1 MQIKNIQTTNSLN
14 NIIPAPLEILG
25 SGSSFNPSQ
34 LRSFHTD
41 ELYSPLKKEFVAM
54 CAGYQIKL
62 HETAEKSAQIILK
75 LNSTYSQ
82 EEWSANISDMKI
94 VLESSD
100 FNGMHYALTAL
111 RQMFAIAF
119 IRGPNYAELAC
130 GKIQDKPRFGWR
142 SFMLDSARH
151 FQNVETIKKI
161 ISVLA
166 TWRINRFHWHLTD
179 NSGWR
184 LELDTTS
191 SLIENFDLDRGVYS
205 KAQVLE
211 VIAHATARGI
221 TVIPE
226 FDIPG
231 HSKCIIKK
239 YPKLACEENLES
251 KELCVGNHKTRKFI
265 KDILS
270 EIIDLFAESPYIHIG
285 GDEAETANW
294 DKCPVCQAAIKE
306 QNFNNSR
313 ELEHDFMLEM
323 TRFVVSKGRTPI
335 VWGIC
340 SDLTYPTDTII
351 QCWLDIR
358 EPLRVAQNGNKTI
371 YSVHN
376 SLYFD
381 YPAVPSEPHESWMF
395 ELSERGVYMTDPHI
409 IWPEKVADSILGT
422 EACLW
427 TEVVPEWRVFNKIIK
442 RLPAYSEC
450 AWSQN
455 ENREWSDFQRRK
467 DNLTSAG
474 FSPIT

>member
-1 MQIKNIQTTNSLN
+1 MPTKNSQSANSLR
-14 NIIPAPLEILG
+14 NIIPAPLEVSD
-25 SGSSFNPSQ
+25 SGGSFNPSQ
-34 LRSFHTD
+34 LCSFHID
-41 ELYSPLKKEFVAM
+41 ELYFSLKKEFVEM
-54 CAGYQIKL
+54 CAGYRMEL
-62 HETAEKSAQIILK
+62 HETPENSAQIILK
-75 LNSTYSQ
+75 RNAGYSE

-94 VLESSD
+94 TLESSD
-100 FNGMHYALTAL
+100 LNGMRYALTAL

-119 IRGPNYAELAC
+119 NCGAHYAELAC
-130 GKIQDKPRFGWR
+130 GKIHDQPRFGWR
-142 SFMLDSARH
+142 GFMLDSARH
-151 FQNVETIKKI
+151 FQSVETIKGI
-161 ISVLA
+161 LNVLA
-166 TWRINRFHWHLTD
+166 AWRINRFHWHLTD

-184 LELDTTS
+184 LELDSVS
-191 SLIENFDLDRGVYS
+191 SLVEDFELDRGSYS

-211 VIAHATARGI
+211 VISHATAKGI

-231 HSKCIIKK
+231 HSRCIIKK
-239 YPKLACEENLES
+239 YPNLTCGENPES
-251 KELCVGNHKTRKFI
+251 REICIGSRQARKFI
-265 KDILS
+265 KNILS
-270 EIIDLFAESPYIHIG
+270 EIIDLFAENPYIHIG
-285 GDEAETANW
+285 GDEAKTTNW
-294 DKCPVCQAAIKE
+294 DKCLVCQAAIEEKK
-306 QNFNNSR
+306 FSNSR
-313 ELEHDFMLEM
+313 ELEHDFMQEM

-340 SDLTYPTDTII
+340 SDLTYPPDTIV

-358 EPLRVAQNGNKTI
+358 EPVRVAQNGNKTI

-409 IWPEKVADSILGT
+409 IWPEKVADSVLGT

-427 TEVVPEWRVFNKIIK
+427 TEFVPEWRIFSKIIE

-455 ENREWSDFQRRK
+455 KNKEWSDFQRRK
-467 DNLTSAG
+467 DNLLAAG
-474 FSPIT
+474 LISDL